1 MYAERI
7 EVWGQE
13 VLLKKP
19 YALHFVDTTIPTT
32 ENGRRYMREDE
43 IEALLKLDGADLN
56 VYSRDSPV
64 GQTVTSYTA
73 IIRLKFPPTP
83 QNPNGIKG
91 FSRSSNVRNDAVF
104 SVWHVYQQFMAGKKE
119 EKKDVTWLY
128 EEAQANVE
136 IQLHTGEANGNEA
149 KS

>member
-1 MYAERI
+1 
-7 EVWGQE
+7 
-13 VLLKKP
+13 
-19 YALHFVDTTIPTT
+19 
-32 ENGRRYMREDE
+32 MREDE

-73 IIRLKFPPTP
+73 IVRLKAGATSR
-83 QNPNGIKG
+83 NPNNIKA
-91 FSRSSNVRNDAVF
+91 FSRSTNIRNDAVQA
-104 SVWHVYQQFMAGKKE
+104 VWHVYQQFMAGTKE
-119 EKKDVTWLY
+119 IKTDVTWLY

-136 IQLHTGEANGNEA
+136 IQLHTGEANGKA

>member
-1 MYAERI
+1 
-7 EVWGQE
+7 
-13 VLLKKP
+13 
-19 YALHFVDTTIPTT
+19 
-32 ENGRRYMREDE
+32 MREDE

-136 IQLHTGEANGNEA
+136 IQLHTGEANGKA

>member
-19 YALHFVDTTIPTT
+19 YALHFVDTIILTT
-32 ENGRRYMREDE
+32 NNGGRSMREDE

-73 IIRLKFPPTP
+73 VIRLKAGATP
-83 QNPNGIKG
+83 RNPNNIKA
-91 FSRSSNVRNDAVF
+91 FTRSSNVRNDAVF
-104 SVWHVYQQFMAGKKE
+104 SVWHVYQQFMAGTKE
-119 EKKDVTWLY
+119 IKTDVTWFY
-128 EEAQANVE
+128 EEAQANIE